1 MSAYVRVVSP
11 GAYASIQD
19 AGRIGFRRIGV
30 PWSGVLDRRLMRIAN
45 HLVGNEETAPVIECF
60 DGGQQFAA
68 ADASLRIALAGNAVL
83 EVEDDAGRRQIAPW
97 HSFILEPGQALRI
110 TRISPGRIGVLAVS
124 GMTVP
129 AVMAS
134 ASTYARAA
142 LGGLH
147 GRALQAGDEIS
158 ASAATAGA
166 GRMLAQAP
174 EPTVGAIRVV
184 AGPQR
189 NHFDSS
195 FWSIFTSSD
204 YKVSPA
210 ADRMGV
216 RLEGPPLRHLAR
228 YGHEIVSDATVP
240 GSIQIPGNGLPVVLL
255 ADAQTAGGYPKI
267 ATVISAD
274 LARVA
279 ASPPGSTI
287 RFTAVGAH
295 EGEQIARDEERLT
308 RALLEAIRTVPGEG
322 VDLDALYS
330 GNLVDGVVNALS
342 PEQSR

>member
-1 MSAYVRVVSP
+1 MSIALRVVAA

-19 AGRIGFRRIGV
+19 AGRFGFRRIGV

-45 HLVGNEETAPVIECF
+45 HLVGNEENAPVVECF

-68 ADASLRIALAGNAVL
+68 AGASLRIAIAGNAVL
-83 EVEDDAGRRQIAPW
+83 EVEDDAGRRQVASW
-97 HSFILEPGQALRI
+97 RSLILEPGQALRI
-110 TRISPGRIGVLAVS
+110 AHISPGRIAVLAVS

-129 AVMAS
+129 PVMGS

-142 LGGLH
+142 LGGFH
-147 GRALQAGDEIS
+147 GRALQAGDEIG
-158 ASAATAGA
+158 ASATTAGA
-166 GRMLAQAP
+166 GRMLTHPP
-174 EPTVGAIRVV
+174 EPSTGAIRVV
-184 AGPQR
+184 PGPQHD
-189 NHFDSS
+189 HFDSR

-204 YKVSPA
+204 YEVSRA

-216 RLEGPPLRHLAR
+216 RLEGPPLRHLAHH
-228 YGHEIVSDATVP
+228 GHEIVSDATVP
-240 GSIQIPGNGLPVVLL
+240 GSIQVPGTGLPVVLL
-255 ADAQTAGGYPKI
+255 ADAQTAGGYPKV

-287 RFTAVGAH
+287 RFAAIGAH
-295 EGEQIARDEERLT
+295 EAQRIARDEERLT
-308 RALLEAIRTVPGEG
+308 RALLEAIRPIPGEG
-322 VDLDALYS
+322 LDLDALYS